1 MIGSKSQY
9 VNKHIFWIITMGP
22 PLLFASLAS
31 WVYISMV
38 NSILEFSLYVLMY
51 HAALMM
57 MLSIFYNSIS
67 KARGFFKYLY
77 NSIKVENSN
86 YTYNTYIHRNWR
98 REWKEAFDRSSY
110 SIQLQTFKIT
120 SSSSAW
126 LKLENWNANCK
137 NVFRQ
142 CKKYN
147 QVFSPILIAS
157 SKLQRHCVLVM
168 QTAAFWIRN
177 IPWKYLLLQEDR
189 YFFPTFKIN

>member
-1 MIGSKSQY
+1 MY
-9 VNKHIFWIITMGP
+9 VPYCIDDDT
-22 PLLFASLAS
+22 
-31 WVYISMV
+31 VY
-38 NSILEFSLYVLMY
+38 
-51 HAALMM
+51 
-57 MLSIFYNSIS
+57 IFYNSIS

-86 YTYNTYIHRNWR
+86 YTYIHRNWR
-98 REWKEAFDRSSY
+98 REWREAFDRSS

-120 SSSSAW
+120 SSAW

-157 SKLQRHCVLVM
+157 SKTLYSCD
-168 QTAAFWIRN
+168 ASSSI
-177 IPWKYLLLQEDR
+177 KYLILQEDR
-189 YFFPTFKIN
+189 YFFQLSKLIKGSSKVTHERNKLRNN